1 MLIAFTNKNDP
12 QESSI
17 TIFTVLKGANATVRG
32 VKSYL
37 SERFYNDWFVTKSH
51 FVTLNV
57 TCYSEQSYQTV
68 LEQRESCDFDVERN
82 KDDYFNKFLDVD
94 IEHEYKKKKEIL

>member
-12 QESSI
+12 QESII
-17 TIFTVLKGANATVRG
+17 TNFTVLKGANATVRS

-37 SERFYNDWFVTKSH
+37 SERFYNDLFVTKSH
-51 FVTLNV
+51 FIALNV

-68 LEQRESCDFDVERN
+68 LEQRESCDFDVEEEEN
-82 KDDYFNKFLDVD
+82 NIIYKTELKMIISTNFLM
-94 IEHEYKKKKEIL
+94 

>member
-17 TIFTVLKGANATVRG
+17 TIFTVLKGANATVRS

-37 SERFYNDWFVTKSH
+37 SERFYNDLFVTKSH
-51 FVTLNV
+51 FIALNV

-68 LEQRESCDFDVERN
+68 LEQRENCDFDVEEEEEN
-82 KDDYFNKFLDVD
+82 SIIYKTKLKMIISTNFLM
-94 IEHEYKKKKEIL
+94 